1 MKIAFVSLPVA
12 GHLNPMSALA
22 AKLQSDGNEVV
33 FISVADAEA
42 RAVAAGLRFVAV
54 GIEHLPLGSTKAVEQ
69 QFSTTKEERDSSS
82 RLT

>member
-22 AKLQSDGNEVV
+22 AKVQSDGNEVV

-42 RAVAAGLRFVAV
+42 RAVAAGLRFVAYRNRSPTARKHQ
-54 GIEHLPLGSTKAVEQ
+54 GCGAAIQ
-69 QFSTTKEERDSSS
+69 QDPRRRGTQVHV
-82 RLT
+82 

>member
-22 AKLQSDGNEVV
+22 AKVQSDGNEVV

-42 RAVAAGLRFVAV
+42 RAAAAGLRFVAV
-54 GIEHLPLGSTKAVEQ
+54 GPSTCRSEALSCGKAIQHDPGRRRTQVHV
-69 QFSTTKEERDSSS
+69 
-82 RLT
+82 